1 MLNEELEPEENSD
14 SDIETR
20 KAKAQS
26 VKYTSRGDKKYIDEE
41 SQDNSSDSGTS
52 AKSMKLP
59 RTNINYLKAQEHNLQ
74 LQIEKNRQL
83 IEIEKQK
90 AAIGANADS
99 DVKPN

>member
-1 MLNEELEPEENSD
+1 
-14 SDIETR
+14 
-20 KAKAQS
+20 
-26 VKYTSRGDKKYIDEE
+26 
-41 SQDNSSDSGTS
+41 
-52 AKSMKLP
+52 MKLP
-59 RTNINYLKAQEHNLQ
+59 KTNINYLKAQEHNLQ